1 MTEDFLFSRVA
12 AQCYNIFVQERG
24 RYTMKTEDMQLTC
37 LETYKAEVLSDAEDF
52 IDENIDEYDSF
63 SDMYE
68 MLEDDDSVTGN
79 ASGSYTFN
87 RETARRSVISVID
100 STEFIDMLHVFD
112 IDITNFIKNSD
123 WEGLDVLF
131 RCYLLSNM
139 EDELNDYWDAK
150 KEEQS
155 INE

>member
-1 MTEDFLFSRVA
+1 
-12 AQCYNIFVQERG
+12 
-24 RYTMKTEDMQLTC
+24 MKTEDMQLTC

-68 MLEDDDSVTGN
+68 ILEDDDSVTGN

-100 STEFIDMLHVFD
+100 STEFVDMLHVFGV
-112 IDITNFIKNSD
+112 DITNFIENSD

-139 EDELNDYWDAK
+139 EDELNDCWDAK